1 MTEPMPE
8 AVRKVPVRTGDF
20 IDTMTIFKDAHLD
33 LKGRVDALDGGVVK
47 SVKPRVRVPAG
58 HTFTTKAYGGTY
70 ETTDGINY
78 RLVRP

>member
-1 MTEPMPE
+1 MVPDLSP
-8 AVRKVPVRTGDF
+8 AVRTLPIKAGDF
-20 IDTMTIFKDAHLD
+20 FDTLSIVKDALLD
-33 LKGRVDALDGGVVK
+33 HKSRLDALDGGVVK